1 MNRYKSKSLHNN
13 KKEKELLPV
22 NINTDDI
29 KIELNNQIV
38 FLKNELQ
45 SKENKYIDKFKNDM
59 VEIINTIKN
68 SNVFVFERLNKL
80 ETKIDDLE
88 TNMESITNDYK
99 QSIDDL
105 NGRVNHFKDMLDKL
119 ILLNQCQQDHIK
131 ELNCKMKESVDKI
144 LTKKL
149 NNIQRIEEQDKS
161 PLPRVATLTGKKET
175 NEKEIEVSC
184 TVTPIMAGCNIKA
197 SSIKKTKKK

>member
-1 MNRYKSKSLHNN
+1 MNRFKSKSLHNN

-22 NINTDDI
+22 NINTEDI
-29 KIELNNQIV
+29 RLELNNQIV
-38 FLKNELQ
+38 YLKNELQ
-45 SKENKYIDKFKNDM
+45 NKENKYIDKFKNDM

-68 SNVFVFERLNKL
+68 SNVFLFERLNKI

-88 TNMESITNDYK
+88 TNMESMTNDYK

-119 ILLNQCQQDHIK
+119 ILLNQCQQEHIK
-131 ELNCKMKESVDKI
+131 ELNSKMKESVDKL

-149 NNIQRIEEQDKS
+149 SNIQRIEDRDKS
-161 PLPRVATLTGKKET
+161 PFLPRVATLPPKEV
-175 NEKEIEVSC
+175 EKTIEASC
-184 TVTPIMAGCNIKA
+184 AITPMIAGCNIKR
-197 SSIKKTKKK
+197 TVKKKK